1 LSILKE
7 YIEWLEDR
15 ILENELL
22 EDEGI
27 SRKNQLKTAF
37 RAGRGKA
44 DSALGNR
51 DGWDDD
57 TPEYRN
63 RKMKDSANTD
73 WLNDPEARRAYQ
85 SGQKSATNNPSGM
98 SSGKYGA
105 KNRYDSLNRK
115 PGRYKKGQKF

>member
-1 LSILKE
+1 MSILKE

-22 EDEGI
+22 EDKGI
-27 SRKNQLKTAF
+27 SRPDQLKTAF
-37 RAGRGKA
+37 RIGRGKA

-63 RKMKDSANTD
+63 RKMKDRANTD

-85 SGQKSATNNPSGM
+85 SGQRTAANNPSGM
-98 SSGKYGA
+98 SSGKYYA
-105 KNRYDSLNRK
+105 KGSGDSLNRK